1 MDSSLFGMELSPC
14 LHASPVNISHVAGK
28 ANTLADIASRAIPQ
42 FDDDSAFLTHFNNTF
57 PLHGRFWQRAS
68 PPPAQLSNVISTLRG
83 QRLTLQRWTVQ
94 SVPPTGGGGRST
106 APNVELIRGS
116 GTSHPRPAASYCWDL
131 PLGLELDSL
140 GKAGR
145 DPAPRP
151 QVALPVHAIDL
162 AATARNDPGASPREV
177 ATAHLIVLAF
187 FFLLR
192 VGEYTLPSEH
202 RTTRTVQFRVC
213 DVRFWQGQTL
223 LPLTSDAAILAAASS
238 VTLTMD
244 NQKNGQRGDIIHQ
257 EACDDDFCPVRSV
270 AARVSAIMAQNM
282 PLTTPLSY
290 IQPGIHVQPNHVLY
304 AVRRGA
310 RTARLTES
318 GYDLSCIGAHSL
330 RSSGAMAL
338 WLSGHS
344 PEAIMKLGRWRML
357 TFLTYIHAQIAELTA
372 GTSKKMRQP
381 VLFHNVG
388 G

>member
-1 MDSSLFGMELSPC
+1 MDGAVRATNWRWWAQYCTECGVDPWLRDITPATRGQLLLGFAARTRTGFFGKGRQVSAQTVEKALR
-14 LHASPVNISHVAGK
+14 HVAQAFVLEGYEDPRR
-28 ANTLADIASRAIPQ
+28 AGAGSNLALP
-42 FDDDSAFLTHFNNTF
+42 FTHLLKSF
-57 PLHGRFWQRAS
+57 R
-68 PPPAQLSNVISTLRG
+68 
-83 QRLTLQRWTVQ
+83 
-94 SVPPTGGGGRST
+94 
-106 APNVELIRGS
+106 
-116 GTSHPRPAASYCWDL
+116 D
-131 PLGLELDSL
+131 
-140 GKAGR
+140 R

-318 GYDLSCIGAHSL
+318 GYNLSCIGAHSL